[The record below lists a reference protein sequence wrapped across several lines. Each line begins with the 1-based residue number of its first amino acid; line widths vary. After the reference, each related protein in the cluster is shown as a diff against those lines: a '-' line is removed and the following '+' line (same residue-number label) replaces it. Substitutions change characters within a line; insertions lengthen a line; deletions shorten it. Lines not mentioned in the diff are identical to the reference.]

1 VSGLLEPS
9 PKAVSWLR
17 RAVGVV
23 LVAGFV
29 ACAAEGGSTPADP
42 GLLPPGETQGPVTSA
57 PDGAATAT
65 TVDLDGR
72 DDIISTPDPDDVPT
86 SARPATTSTRTALPG
101 FGEVVIQVRRV
112 DGQVVEWCL
121 LLAETEAQRSR
132 GLMEVADPTLGGYD
146 GMLFRFDT
154 AAPVGFYMRNTAQPI
169 SIAYLDDAGGLISV
183 ADMTPCADVDGCPT
197 YPPGGS
203 VRWAVEVPAQAGGV
217 DALAIEP
224 GVVVVDTRRTCAS

>member
-29 ACAAEGGSTPADP
+29 ACASEGGSTPADP
-42 GLLPPGETQGPVTSA
+42 VLLPPGETQGPVT
-57 PDGAATAT
+57 AT
-65 TVDLDGR
+65 TADLDGR
-72 DDIISTPDPDDVPT
+72 EDTISTPDPTDVPT

-101 FGEVVIQVRRV
+101 FGEVVIQVRSV

-132 GLMEVADPTLGGYD
+132 GLMEVTDPTLGGYD

-154 AAPVGFYMRNTAQPI
+154 AAPEGFYMRNTPQPL
-169 SIAYLDDAGGLISV
+169 SIAYFDDAGGLISV
-183 ADMTPCADVDGCPT
+183 ADMTPCADVDDCPT
-197 YPPGGS
+197 YPGGGS

-224 GVVVVDTRRTCAS
+224 GVVVLDTRRTCAS